1 MRTRLTTAPPRRSR
15 TTTSGA
21 LVALGVLLVTP
32 WTPAGPAGAAPA
44 APGSAETTG
53 PADTVSGV
61 HAEALRTA
69 ATDAR
74 RTGLPVIVPAAT
86 TATSITRATPDG
98 KLVTEITTGP
108 VRARGADGSWTLI
121 RRPAK
126 PTAGRTATAPS
137 AIDPPVALP
146 LLGDTDV
153 NSNFDGNNADGE
165 YLKAGTEADGEKARA
180 YLAFDTRG
188 LQVPTKAELTLT
200 NVDAPGCG
208 ATVGAGI
215 QVRRVTDFWDPAAQ
229 TWTPQPT
236 SSTTDAVLS
245 REGSQLGSC
254 GSGRMSWD
262 VTGIVAQ
269 WAAGT
274 AKNHG
279 LVLQAPSETRTAN
292 YRVFT
297 SAENTEELGPPPTLT
312 VTSEIPTTPGEG
324 DDPADPG
331 PAPADQWPGLA
342 EPETG
347 SWVTRG
353 SDVTEDGLLTV
364 RSHSAGQRIDLT
376 NPNESVLGPNWR
388 LEPLGG
394 MLGNR
399 LKDYSANGYLQV
411 KLSIGTQSLRFEA
424 DPARPGTFVAQDGG
438 TVVRNADGSFT
449 QSGGPDGLT
458 YVWRTVGAD
467 RLITS
472 IGDAATGTVL
482 IGYDAQGRISRITA
496 PASEQDDCTVPNAA
510 GCASATFGYATSTTA
525 TATQLGDVAG
535 QLKQIDRTAAGA
547 TTPVTVVRYAYDQL
561 KRLREVRDVRQ
572 VDGDPVLV
580 SAYTYDTKGNI
591 TRLNTPQEGAWTL
604 TYAAPGK
611 LSGATA
617 DPAPLA
623 LPTQCR
629 YATQYLLGQNGCWAG
644 PVPMEYGG
652 RKIQPSWKRTPTR
665 KAVVGVTHDHC
676 TSSPDRPSGFDF
688 RSACDAHDYGYGII
702 YLKTQQWDK
711 SKKASVDAVFY
722 SLLRDHTCPRYN
734 ILVRAN
740 CRSTAY
746 TYYTAVRLTGGRS
759 MKYRSEY

>member
-1 MRTRLTTAPPRRSR
+1 MNRSTAPPHRSR
-15 TTTSGA
+15 TTMGA
-21 LVALGVLLVTP
+21 LTALGALLVTP
-32 WTPAGPAGAAPA
+32 WTVAGPASAEPSAPRGTESGTPA
-44 APGSAETTG
+44 AA
-53 PADTVSGV
+53 ALDDR
-61 HAEALRTA
+61 AEAAQSA
-69 ATDAR
+69 AADAR
-74 RTGLPVIVPAAT
+74 RTGRPVVVTGAT

-108 VRARGADGSWTLI
+108 VRVQGADGSWKPI
-121 RRPAK
+121 RRSGNAAADRAATTASATNPA
-126 PTAGRTATAPS
+126 
-137 AIDPPVALP
+137 VALP

-153 NSNFDGNNADGE
+153 NSVFDGNNASGP
-165 YLKAGTEADGEKARA
+165 YLKAGTEADGEKARV

-215 QVRRVTDFWDPAAQ
+215 QVRRVTDFWNPVTQ

-254 GSGRMSWD
+254 GSGRMTWD

-279 LVLQAPSETRTAN
+279 LVLQSPSETKTAN

-297 SAENTEELGPPPTLT
+297 SAENTEALGPPPTLT
-312 VTSEIPTTPGEG
+312 ITSEIPTTPGEG

-331 PAPADQWPGLA
+331 PAPADLWPGGV

-347 SWVTRG
+347 SWIIRG
-353 SDVTEDGLLTV
+353 TDVTDDGLLTV
-364 RSHSAGQRIDLT
+364 RSHSAGQRIDVT
-376 NPNESVLGPNWR
+376 QPNENVLGPNWR

-399 LKDYSANGYLQV
+399 LKDYSANGYVQV
-411 KLSIGTQSLRFEA
+411 KLSIGTQSIRFEA
-424 DPARPGTFVAQDGG
+424 DPARPGTFVAADGG

-449 QSGGPDGLT
+449 QSGGPDGIT
-458 YVWRTVGAD
+458 YVWRQVGVD
-467 RLITS
+467 LLITS
-472 IGDAATGTVL
+472 IGDAASGTVL
-482 IGYDAQGRISRITA
+482 IGYDAQGRVSRITA
-496 PASEQDDCTVPNAA
+496 PAEEPTDCTVPNAS
-510 GCASATFGYATSTTA
+510 GCAAATFGYATTTTA
-525 TATQLGDVAG
+525 TSTQLGDVAG
-535 QLKQIDRTAAGA
+535 QLKQIDHIAAGSSTP
-547 TTPVTVVRYAYDQL
+547 TTLVSYAYDQL
-561 KRLREVRDVRQ
+561 NRLREVRDLRQ
-572 VDGDPVLV
+572 TDGDPVLV
-580 SAYTYDTKGNI
+580 SAYTYDTRGNI

-604 TYAAPGK
+604 TYSAPGK
-611 LSGATA
+611 LSGATKDA
-617 DPAPLA
+617 GTLA
-623 LPTQCR
+623 LPSHCW

-676 TSSPDRPSGFDF
+676 TWSPDRPSGFDF

-702 YLKTQQWDK
+702 YLKTPEWDK

-722 SLLRDHTCPRYN
+722 SLLRDHTCPAYN
-734 ILVRAN
+734 IMVRAH
-740 CRSTAY
+740 CRSLAY
-746 TYYTAVRLTGGRS
+746 TYYTVVRLSGGKS
-759 MKYRSEY
+759 MKYRSQY

>member
-1 MRTRLTTAPPRRSR
+1 MRNRATPPHRSR
-15 TTTSGA
+15 TTTGA
-21 LVALGVLLVTP
+21 LIALGALLLTQWTVT
-32 WTPAGPAGAAPA
+32 APAGAAATAPDGTEPA
-44 APGSAETTG
+44 APAGVVPDVRAAAVLSA
-53 PADTVSGV
+53 
-61 HAEALRTA
+61 A
-69 ATDAR
+69 ADAR
-74 RTGLPVIVPAAT
+74 RTGRPVVVTTAT

-98 KLVTEITTGP
+98 RLVTEITSGP
-108 VRARGADGSWTLI
+108 VRARGADGFWAPI
-121 RRPAK
+121 RPSERATRGGVETGRSTGDPA
-126 PTAGRTATAPS
+126 
-137 AIDPPVALP
+137 VALP

-153 NSNFDGNNADGE
+153 NSVFDGNNDSGP
-165 YLKAGTEADGEKARA
+165 YLKAGTEADGEKARV

-208 ATVGAGI
+208 ASVGAGI
-215 QVRRVTDFWDPAAQ
+215 QVRRVTDFWNPATQ

-254 GSGRMSWD
+254 GTGRMTWD

-279 LVLQAPSETRTAN
+279 LVLQSPDETRTVN

-331 PAPADQWPGLA
+331 PAPADQWPGVV

-347 SWVTRG
+347 SWLTRG
-353 SDVTEDGLLTV
+353 TDVTEDGLLTV
-364 RSHSAGQRIDLT
+364 RSHSAGQRIDVT
-376 NPNESVLGPNWR
+376 QPNESVLGPNWR
-388 LEPLGG
+388 FEPLGG
-394 MLGNR
+394 MLGDR
-399 LKDYSANGYLQV
+399 LKDHSANGYVEV
-411 KLSIGTQSLRFEA
+411 KLSIGTQSIRFEA
-424 DPARPGTFVAQDGG
+424 DPARPGTFVAEDGS

-449 QSGGPDGLT
+449 QSGASDGLSQ
-458 YVWRTVGAD
+458 VWRQVGTD
-467 RLITS
+467 LLVTS
-472 IGDAATGTVL
+472 IGDAASGTVL
-482 IGYDAQGRISRITA
+482 IGYDTQGRVNRISA
-496 PASEQDDCTVPNAA
+496 PAEEPTDCTVPNAA
-510 GCASATFGYATSTTA
+510 GCASATFVYATTTTA
-525 TATQLGDVAG
+525 TSAQLGDVAG
-535 QLKQIDRTAAGA
+535 QLTRIDRTAAGSS
-547 TTPVTVVRYAYDQL
+547 TPVTVVRYAYDQL

-572 VDGDPVLV
+572 VDGEPVLV
-580 SAYTYDTKGNI
+580 SAYTYDSRGNI
-591 TRLNTPQEGAWTL
+591 TRLNNPEEGAWTL
-604 TYAAPGK
+604 TYSAPGK
-611 LSGATA
+611 LSGATRDA
-617 DPAPLA
+617 GTLA
-623 LPTQCR
+623 LPSHCR
-629 YATQYLLGQNGCWAG
+629 YAYQYLLGQNGCWAG

-676 TSSPDRPSGFDF
+676 TYSPDRPSGFDF

-702 YLKTQQWDK
+702 YLKTREWDK

-722 SLLRDHTCPRYN
+722 SLLRDHTCPAYN
-734 ILVRAN
+734 FLVRGR
-740 CRSTAY
+740 CRTLAY

-759 MKYRSEY
+759 MKYRHQY

>member
-1 MRTRLTTAPPRRSR
+1 MSRKTTTAPLRRSR
-15 TTTSGA
+15 ATVGA
-21 LVALGVLLVTP
+21 LVTAGALLITP
-32 WTPAGPAGAAPA
+32 WTPAEAAGAAPGSTGAPVFAA
-44 APGSAETTG
+44 APSAR
-53 PADTVSGV
+53 
-61 HAEALRTA
+61 HAGAARAA

-74 RTGLPVIVPAAT
+74 RTGRPVIVTTAT

-108 VRARGADGSWTLI
+108 VRARGADGSWVAL
-121 RRPAK
+121 RRPAR
-126 PTAGRTATAPS
+126 TAADPTATAP
-137 AIDPPVALP
+137 AAVEPAAALP

-153 NSNFDGNNADGE
+153 NSGFDGNNADGE
-165 YLKAGTEADGEKARA
+165 YLKAGTEADGEKARV

-188 LQVPTKAELTLT
+188 LQVPTSAELTLT

-208 ATVGAGI
+208 AAVGAGI
-215 QVRRVTDFWDPAAQ
+215 QVRRVTDFWEPTAL

-236 SSTTDAVLS
+236 SSGTDAVLS
-245 REGSQLGSC
+245 REGSQSGGC

-262 VTGIVAQ
+262 VTGIVGQ

-279 LVLQAPSETRTAN
+279 LVLQSPSETSTAN

-297 SAENTEELGPPPTLT
+297 SGENTDELGPPPTLT

-324 DDPADPG
+324 EDPADPG
-331 PAPADQWPGLA
+331 PAPADLWPGLA

-353 SDVTEDGLLTV
+353 SDVVEDGLLTL

-399 LKDYSANGYLQV
+399 LRDHSANGYVQV

-424 DPARPGTFVAQDGG
+424 DPARPGTFVAEDGA

-458 YVWRTVGAD
+458 YLWRAVGAD
-467 RLITS
+467 LLITS
-472 IGDAATGTVL
+472 IGETATGTVL
-482 IGYDAQGRISRITA
+482 IGYDAQGRIGRITA
-496 PASEQDDCTVPNAA
+496 PVSEQEDCTVPNAS

-535 QLKQIDRTAAGA
+535 QLRQIDRIAGGG
-547 TTPVTVVRYAYDQL
+547 TVPVTVVRYAYDQL
-561 KRLREVRDVRQ
+561 GRLREVRDVRQ

-580 SAYTYDTKGNI
+580 SAYGYDISGNI
-591 TRLNTPQEGAWTL
+591 TQLNTPQEGAWTL
-604 TYAAPGK
+604 TYAAPGR
-611 LSGATA
+611 LSGATRG
-617 DPAPLA
+617 PAALA
-623 LPTQCR
+623 LPVGCR
-629 YATQYLLGQNGCWAG
+629 YASQYLLGRDGCWAG

-665 KAVVGVTHDHC
+665 KAVVGVTDDHC
-676 TSSPDRPSGFDF
+676 TWSPDRPSGFDF

-702 YLKTQQWDK
+702 YLKTPQWDK
-711 SKKASVDAVFY
+711 SKKASVDALFY
-722 SLLRDHTCPRYN
+722 SLLRDHTCPRYSTR
-734 ILVRAN
+734 VRAD